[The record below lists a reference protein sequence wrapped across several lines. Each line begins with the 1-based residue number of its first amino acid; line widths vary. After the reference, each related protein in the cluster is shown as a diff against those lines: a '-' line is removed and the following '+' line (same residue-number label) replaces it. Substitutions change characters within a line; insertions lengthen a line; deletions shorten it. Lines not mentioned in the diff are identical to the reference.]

1 MVITWQRE
9 ALPGR
14 SWEVRLSVARHFR
27 LIAASLVACSISSIA
42 LAQSYPARP
51 VSLIVPAPTGGGTD
65 VFARVL
71 AEIVEGDL
79 KQKFVVENRSGA
91 GGTLGTTQ
99 IVAAK
104 PDGYTV
110 GFIWNSPLTTS
121 PHSLNVAYTP
131 DSYRAVM
138 SIGFSSYVLC
148 AQPGFP
154 AKDAQEFIAKLKAPD
169 AKYTYGNDGIGG
181 TMQLAAERIFQ
192 SAGVKVRGIPFGG
205 AGETAKNFLG
215 GHVDFYGG
223 SLPPILPHAQAG
235 KAKCLLLT
243 SAAKNPALPETDGLS
258 ALALDKAETV
268 LWWGLIVPKDVP
280 EPVFE
285 TLQKAFITAAGS
297 EKFKAAMAKQ
307 GATLRVLD
315 GKATDALIRT
325 ELTALGEVAKSLG
338 IQKKTP

>member
-1 MVITWQRE
+1 VFLPRPAVILP
-9 ALPGR
+9 AL
-14 SWEVRLSVARHFR
+14 LACVAFGAP
-27 LIAASLVACSISSIA
+27 AAR
-42 LAQSYPARP
+42 AQTYPARP
-51 VSLIVPAPTGGGTD
+51 VTLLVPAPTGGGTD

-99 IVAAK
+99 IVSAR

-131 DSYRAVM
+131 ENYRAVM

-148 AQPGFP
+148 AQPDFP
-154 AKDAQEFIAKLKAPD
+154 AKDAAGLIAALKAPG
-169 AKYTYGNDGIGG
+169 AKFTYGNDGVGG

-192 SAGVKVRGIPFGG
+192 SLGVKVRGIPFGG

-223 SLPPILPHAQAG
+223 SLPPILAHVQAG

-243 SAAKNPALPETDGLS
+243 SAGKNPALPETEGL
-258 ALALDKAETV
+258 AAIGLEKAETV
-268 LWWGLIVPKDVP
+268 LWWGLIVPKDTP
-280 EPVFE
+280 EPIFE
-285 TLQKAFITAAGS
+285 TLQKAFTTAANS
-297 EKFKAAMAKQ
+297 DRFKQAMAQQ
-307 GATLRVLD
+307 GGTLRVLD
-315 GKATDALIRT
+315 GKATDALIRD
-325 ELTALGEVAKSLG
+325 ELAALGEVARSLG
-338 IQKKTP
+338 IQKKSQ

>member
-1 MVITWQRE
+1 M
-9 ALPGR
+9 
-14 SWEVRLSVARHFR
+14 HFR
-27 LIAASLVACSISSIA
+27 FYIRLAIAAVIA
-42 LAQSYPARP
+42 GAAAAPTLAQSYPTRP
-51 VSLIVPAPTGGGTD
+51 VTLIVPAPTGGGTD

-79 KQKFVVENRSGA
+79 KQKFVVENRGGA

-99 IVAAK
+99 IASAR

-148 AQPGFP
+148 VQPDFP
-154 AKDAQEFIAKLKAPD
+154 AKDAKELVAKLKAPD
-169 AKYTYGNDGIGG
+169 AKYTYGNDGVGG
-181 TMQLAAERIFQ
+181 TMQLAAERVFA
-192 SAGVKVRGIPFGG
+192 SLGVKVRGIPFAG

-215 GHVDFYGG
+215 GHIDFYGG
-223 SLPPILPHAQAG
+223 SLPPILPHVEAG

-243 SAAKNPALPETDGLS
+243 SSARNAALPNADGLS
-258 ALALDKAETV
+258 ALGLEKSETV
-268 LWWGLIVPKDVP
+268 LWWGLIVPAGVP

-285 TLQKAFITAAGS
+285 ILQRAFITAAAS
-297 EKFKAAMAKQ
+297 DKFKDTMQKQ
-307 GATLRVLD
+307 GATLRVLN
-315 GKATDALIRT
+315 GKATDALIRD
-325 ELTALGEVAKSLG
+325 ELAALGEVAKSLG
-338 IQKKTP
+338 IQKKQ

>member
-1 MVITWQRE
+1 MQVHLGARLVGSFLLAAAS
-9 ALPGR
+9 ALP
-14 SWEVRLSVARHFR
+14 A
-27 LIAASLVACSISSIA
+27 IA
-42 LAQSYPARP
+42 QTYPTRP
-51 VSLIVPAPTGGGTD
+51 VTLIVPAPTGGGTD

-71 AEIVEGDL
+71 AEIVEGEL

-99 IVAAK
+99 IANAR

-131 DSYRAVM
+131 DSYRSVM
-138 SIGFSSYVLC
+138 SIGYSSYVLC

-154 AKDAQEFIAKLKAPD
+154 AKDAKEFIAKLKTPD
-169 AKYTYGNDGIGG
+169 ARYTYGNDGIGG
-181 TMQLAAERIFQ
+181 TMQLAAERVFQ
-192 SAGVKVRGIPFGG
+192 SLGVKVRAIPFGG

-215 GHVDFYGG
+215 GHIDFYGG
-223 SLPPILPHAQAG
+223 SLPPILPHVQAG
-235 KAKCLLLT
+235 TAKCLLLT
-243 SAAKNPALPETDGLS
+243 SAGKNDALPAADGL
-258 ALALDKAETV
+258 AVLGLEAAETV
-268 LWWGLIVPKDVP
+268 LWWGLIAPKGVP

-285 TLQKAFITAAGS
+285 TLQKAFIAAANS
-297 EKFKAAMAKQ
+297 DKFKDAMKKQ

-315 GKATDALIRT
+315 GKATDALVRS

-338 IQKKTP
+338 IQKKSQ